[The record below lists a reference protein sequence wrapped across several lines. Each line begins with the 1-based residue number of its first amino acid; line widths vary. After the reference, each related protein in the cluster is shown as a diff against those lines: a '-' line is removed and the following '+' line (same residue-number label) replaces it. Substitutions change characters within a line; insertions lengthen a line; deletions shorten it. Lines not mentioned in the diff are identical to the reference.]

1 MFHLGERSYDH
12 VLLLPTK
19 AKGRFLELFYI
30 IIFLVP
36 HTNLGT
42 ALGPNLT
49 PNILLDF
56 INAKGNILVA
66 VSSRTT
72 VSSSLVS
79 LLLELDI
86 HLPPD
91 RTGLVV
97 DHFNYDLNSASE
109 KHDVLVLPAPGP
121 LRLGVRDFFSPDAPN
136 GERLVFPNTLAQTLG
151 QGPLLTPILRA
162 PSTAYSYNPKDQADE
177 LDDLWAAGEQLSL
190 VTTIQARNSARLTVL
205 GSADALTDK
214 WFDAKVKK
222 IGEKQEVKTLN
233 RDFAKAVS
241 GWTFNEIGVLRVNE
255 IEHHLNEAGQ
265 SNASNPKLYRI
276 KNDVVSLFI

>member
-1 MFHLGERSYDH
+1 M
-12 VLLLPTK
+12 
-19 AKGRFLELFYI
+19 
-30 IIFLVP
+30 
-36 HTNLGT
+36 
-42 ALGPNLT
+42 T

-56 INAKGNILVA
+56 INTDGNILVA
-66 VSSRTT
+66 LSSQTA

-86 HLPPD
+86 HLPTD

-97 DHFNYDLNSASE
+97 DHFNYDVNSASE

-136 GERLVFPNTLAQTLG
+136 GERIVFPNALAQTLG
-151 QGPLLTPILRA
+151 QGPLLAPILRA
-162 PSTAYSYNPKDQADE
+162 PATAYSYNPKDQAE
-177 LDDLWAAGEQLSL
+177 VLDDLWAAGEQLSL
-190 VTTIQARNSARLTVL
+190 VTTIQARNSARLTVV
-205 GSADALTDK
+205 GSADALSDK

-222 IGEKQEVKTLN
+222 VGENNDVKTLN

-255 IEHHLNEAGQ
+255 IEHHLNEEGQ
-265 SNASNPKLYRI
+265 GNASNPKLYRI
-276 KNDVVSLFI
+276 KNDVVSVSSVPSRHCPV